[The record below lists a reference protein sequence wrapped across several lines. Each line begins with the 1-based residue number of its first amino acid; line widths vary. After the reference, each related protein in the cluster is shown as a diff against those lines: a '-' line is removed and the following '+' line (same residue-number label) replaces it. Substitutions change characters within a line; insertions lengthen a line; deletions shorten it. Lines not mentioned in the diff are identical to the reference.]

1 MIHFRTFRNPD
12 PPALVKLWNQSA
24 PEISCARPLRV
35 HELDVHAFGS
45 VFFDR
50 EGLIIAEREGR
61 AVGYVHAGFGADEP
75 LAVHPFAAATD
86 LGVVAMLAVEPGP
99 DASEVA
105 EGLIVEAE
113 RYLRSRGAK
122 VLYGGGQ
129 HPINPFYWGLYGGA
143 EASGVPSSHTLFSSA
158 LSVLGYEPVSTTVHL
173 HYDLDQEETRDPR
186 APLLRRQAVVDFDE
200 DPVPADWWE
209 NVALT
214 DFRLSHVRLDS
225 RTSGAEIA
233 RARTWDMS
241 WFGREDGHARIGVF
255 GVEVAPDHRGRGY
268 GRFLIAEILRHARE
282 HGFRLAEVQT
292 LADNEP
298 ALALYRSL
306 GFEPVEQS
314 TVFRLPAPFPDRSLP
329 CSDGS
334 KHA

>member
-1 MIHFRTFRNPD
+1 M
-12 PPALVKLWNQSA
+12 KLWNQA
-24 PEISCARPLRV
+24 VPEISSARPLLV

-45 VFFDR
+45 VLFDR
-50 EGLIIAEREGR
+50 EGLIIAERDGR
-61 AVGYVHAGFGADEP
+61 PVGFVHAGFGADEP
-75 LAVHPFAAATD
+75 VSERPFAVSTD
-86 LGVVAMLAVEPGP
+86 MGVVAMLAVEPGP

-113 RYLRSRGAK
+113 GHLRSRGAK

-129 HPINPFYWGLYGGA
+129 YPLNPFYWGLYGGA
-143 EASGVPSSHTLFSSA
+143 EASGVPSSHALFSSA

-173 HYDLDQEETRDPR
+173 HYNLDQEETRDPR
-186 APLLRRQAVVDFDE
+186 APLLRRQLAVDFDE
-200 DPVPADWWE
+200 DPVPTDWWE
-209 NVALT
+209 NIALT
-214 DFRLSHVRLDS
+214 DFRLTHVRLES
-225 RTSGAEIA
+225 RTTGAEIA

-241 WFGREDGHARIGVF
+241 WFGREDGNARLGVF

-268 GRFLIAEILRHARE
+268 GRFLITEILRRARE
-282 HGFRLAEVQT
+282 YRFARAEIQT

-298 ALALYRSL
+298 ALGLYQSL

-329 CSDGS
+329 RP
-334 KHA
+334 H